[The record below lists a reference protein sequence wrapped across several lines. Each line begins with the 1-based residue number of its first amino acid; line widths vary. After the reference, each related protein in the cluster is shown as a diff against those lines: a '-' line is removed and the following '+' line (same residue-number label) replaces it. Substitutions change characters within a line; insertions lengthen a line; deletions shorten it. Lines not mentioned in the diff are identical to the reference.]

1 MAAPRRLAIAPAL
14 RFLQTFKRMIAM
26 VSAALDEGRTGSLER
41 QHSLLVHIYVVLEA
55 AAKDPAHE
63 LAWGWPLL
71 GIADPEGRPRVGW
84 APAEVASLAAY
95 HKEEAVLE
103 AAKKALG
110 ERASGSGRKGGGA
123 AGDNPIVA
131 GTLVDSIRDAVRAEV
146 RRVKGVGKGDAGGK
160 DNPQGDK
167 GPKKPPKASPGGG
180 GV

>member
-1 MAAPRRLAIAPAL
+1 M
-14 RFLQTFKRMIAM
+14 
-26 VSAALDEGRTGSLER
+26 
-41 QHSLLVHIYVVLEA
+41 YVVLEA

-110 ERASGSGRKGGGA
+110 EKSSASGRRGA
-123 AGDNPIVA
+123 AGVGDAPIVE
-131 GTLVDSIRDAVRAEV
+131 GTPVDTIRDAVRAEV
-146 RRVKGVGKGDAGGK
+146 RRVKGQGKGDAGAEK
-160 DNPQGDK
+160 NTTVAD
-167 GPKKPPKASPGGG
+167 PKKAAKATPGGG
-180 GV
+180 GG